1 MMGKGQILGGPSAF
15 LFLLLLQWDISAPST
30 MPYHLVLAPFVL
42 QAETSEKICVHVTQL
57 NKSVTVNITL
67 ENLAE
72 TRTSH
77 VVSKTHPFQCIP
89 FQVPRLSNS
98 PEASEAT
105 LTVEVAVEVDIGLLV
120 AHERQQVL
128 VRNPESLVFVQTDKP
143 IYKPGQEVRFRI
155 MSVDED
161 FRPLNETFPLVY
173 IQQPVD
179 ILGGHRLELNP
190 RNLARQDSSILLP
203 RPCSHGGVYLFPNLS
218 DFAESLQE
226 ILGSLPGSD
235 GEGGSVR
242 LRTT

>member
-15 LFLLLLQWDISAPST
+15 LFLLLLLQGDISAP
-30 MPYHLVLAPFVL
+30 MPHHLVLVPFVL

-77 VVSKTHPFQCIP
+77 VVSKTNPFQCVP

-105 LTVEVAVEVDIGLLV
+105 LTVEVAVDWRGMLFVS
-120 AHERQQVL
+120 HERQQVL

-161 FRPLNETFPLVY
+161 FRPLNETVSFVITCAMLVSGTFGKPL
-173 IQQPVD
+173 
-179 ILGGHRLELNP
+179 
-190 RNLARQDSSILLP
+190 SIHADFWANKEGWDTLP
-203 RPCSHGGVYLFPNLS
+203 LS
-218 DFAESLQE
+218 
-226 ILGSLPGSD
+226 
-235 GEGGSVR
+235 
-242 LRTT
+242 

>member
-1 MMGKGQILGGPSAF
+1 MRFCNAWSWTRGPSGSLQTLILIIYYNNL
-15 LFLLLLQWDISAPST
+15 LFVPGPSGWASPAPLGSFQQRLKIYLRFYDS
-30 MPYHLVLAPFVL
+30 MSSFPFPPSYHLVLAPFVL

-161 FRPLNETFPLVY
+161 FRPLNETAASADL
-173 IQQPVD
+173 
-179 ILGGHRLELNP
+179 HKA
-190 RNLARQDSSILLP
+190 RNSNMHA
-203 RPCSHGGVYLFPNLS
+203 HEGVGT
-218 DFAESLQE
+218 
-226 ILGSLPGSD
+226 GSF
-235 GEGGSVR
+235 
-242 LRTT
+242 